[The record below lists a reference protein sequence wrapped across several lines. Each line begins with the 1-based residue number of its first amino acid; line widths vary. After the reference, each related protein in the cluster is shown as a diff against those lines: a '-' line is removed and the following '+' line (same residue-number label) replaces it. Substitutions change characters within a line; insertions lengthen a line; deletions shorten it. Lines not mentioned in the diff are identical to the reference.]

1 MAWVLVFIDGF
12 CTLVENK
19 LQMSLI
25 SIQYYQSAFGE
36 LILGAYQGELC
47 LCDWRYRRMRSAID
61 ERIATGLAAEY
72 IEEETAV
79 INETIKQLEAYSKGE
94 LKSFDVPLK
103 LVGTPFQQQVWKAL
117 IQIPYGQTKSYL
129 GLSQQLGNEKAIR
142 AVASAN
148 GANAISIIV
157 PCHRIIGNDGALVG
171 YAGGLPAKKKLLDLE
186 GYQKLTGQLSL
197 F

>member
-1 MAWVLVFIDGF
+1 
-12 CTLVENK
+12 
-19 LQMSLI
+19 MSLI

-36 LILGAYQGELC
+36 LILGAYQDELC

-61 ERIATGLAAEY
+61 QRIATGLAAEY

-117 IQIPYGQTKSYL
+117 IQIPYGQTESYL

-186 GYQKLTGQLSL
+186 GYQKLTGQMSL

>member
-36 LILGAYQGELC
+36 LILGAYQDELC

-61 ERIATGLAAEY
+61 QRIATGLAAEY

-117 IQIPYGQTKSYL
+117 IQIPYGQTESYL